1 MRSPVLALLS
11 ISFTIQTNAQNWH
24 WATAFLGT
32 GQPQVKSVA
41 ALDDGGALVCG
52 IFNDTLR
59 TSNDTI
65 VTHGDWDGF
74 LARLDDT
81 GAVLWLS
88 AIGGA
93 NFDELHEI
101 VVDDAGNGFATG
113 TFSGTV
119 DWNGSDV
126 TGNAG
131 REGVLVKFDL
141 DGELVWFRRANGYST
156 GYTVSVS
163 DDGVVYWG
171 GLVNTSVSFGTTT
184 VTNTNS
190 LFNTY
195 IARYTSDNGTL
206 MDAQRVTSSGGEQG
220 AFGMDVDGEGNVYL
234 TGYSRP
240 QPNPYLGSFMAKVAY
255 GSGTNWMQ
263 TVTSASGDVLGHD
276 VSVTS
281 DGHVYFTGKI
291 HNNVTWM
298 GDPLGQFGRQRNAY
312 LARFSGDGTLDWV
325 QQYGGTNVDEAYAV
339 VCDGLN
345 NAYWTGRYTGPVAF
359 DTITVDAIGIST
371 SQDIFV
377 ARTEP
382 TGGVAWVSRAGGA
395 GLEEFAT
402 AIDKRVNGPLIVGG
416 QYSSYY
422 SIFGND
428 TLPPPLG
435 QRCFVASMGVPDD
448 ELSTAVDEPSPTT
461 ALQLYPI
468 PTQDHL
474 FVAMHGAR
482 GAISVDVLDA
492 SGRNVLATRLGAP
505 LGTID
510 VHALAPGCY
519 FLRATDP
526 AGQQATERFVVQ
538 R

>member
-1 MRSPVLALLS
+1 MRAPVLALLS
-11 ISFTIQTNAQNWH
+11 IFFITSTNAQNWH

-32 GQPQVKSVA
+32 GQPQVKAVA

-74 LARLDDT
+74 LARLDNT
-81 GAVLWLS
+81 GEVLWLS

-141 DGELVWFRRANGYST
+141 DGELLWFRRANGYST

-195 IARYTSDNGTL
+195 IARYTSDDGTL
-206 MDAQRVTSSGGEQG
+206 IDAQRVTGSSGESG
-220 AFGMDVDGEGNVYL
+220 AYGMDIDNEGNLYL
-234 TGYSRP
+234 TGYNRP
-240 QPNPYLGSFMAKVAY
+240 QQNPYVGSYMGKVAY
-255 GSGTNWMQ
+255 GTGTGWTQ
-263 TVTSASGDVLGHD
+263 TVASAFGDVYGRD
-276 VSVTS
+276 VSVTN
-281 DGHVYFTGKI
+281 DGHVYFTGNI
-291 HNNVTWM
+291 YNNLTFI
-298 GDPLGQFGRQRNAY
+298 DQPIGQFGRYKNAY
-312 LARFSGDGTLDWV
+312 LARFSSDGTLDWV
-325 QQYGGTNVDEAYAV
+325 QQYGSTNVDEGLGV

-359 DTITVDAIGIST
+359 DTITVEEIGIST

-382 TGGVAWVSRAGGA
+382 AGGVAWVSVAGGP
-395 GLEEFAT
+395 GLEEFTT

-416 QYSSYY
+416 QYTSYY

-448 ELSTAVDEPSPTT
+448 ELTTIVHEPDPTT
-461 ALQLYPI
+461 ELHVYPV
-468 PTQDHL
+468 PAQDHL
-474 FVAMHGAR
+474 FVAVHGAR
-482 GAISVDVLDA
+482 GATVLDVLDA
-492 SGRNVLATRLGAP
+492 SGRIVMSAVLGAP
-505 LGTID
+505 LGTVD
-510 VHALAPGCY
+510 VHSLAPGSY
-519 FLRATDP
+519 LLRATGHL
-526 AGQQATERFVVQ
+526 GQRATTRFVVQ

>member
-1 MRSPVLALLS
+1 MRQLLLAFLS
-11 ISFTIQTNAQNWH
+11 LPFSSHAQNWH
-24 WATAFLGT
+24 WATALLGT
-32 GQPQVKSVA
+32 GQPQVKAVA
-41 ALDDGGALVCG
+41 ALEDGGALVCG

-59 TSNDTI
+59 AGNDTI
-65 VTHGDWDGF
+65 ITHGDWDGF
-74 LARLDDT
+74 LARLN
-81 GAVLWLS
+81 GAGDVLWLK
-88 AIGGA
+88 AIGNA

-119 DWNGSDV
+119 DWNGSAV

-141 DGELVWFRRANGYST
+141 DGELLWFRRANGYST

-163 DDGVVYWG
+163 EDGVVYWG
-171 GLVNTSVSFGTTT
+171 GLVNTSVSFGSTT

-195 IARYTSDNGTL
+195 VARYTAGDGTL
-206 MDAQRVTSSGGEQG
+206 LGAQRVTSSSGESG
-220 AFGMDVDGEGNVYL
+220 AYGMDVDSEGDLYL
-234 TGYSRP
+234 TGYNRP
-240 QPNPYLGSFMAKVAY
+240 QQNPYVGSYMGKVSY
-255 GSGTNWMQ
+255 SGGTSWTQ
-263 TVTSASGDVLGHD
+263 TVASAFGDVYGRD
-276 VSVTS
+276 VSVTN
-281 DGHVYFTGKI
+281 DGHVYFTGNI
-291 HNNVTWM
+291 YNNLTFI
-298 GDPLGQFGRQRNAY
+298 DAPIGQFGRYKNAY
-312 LARFSGDGTLDWV
+312 LARFSSDGTLDFV
-325 QQYGGTNVDEAYAV
+325 QQYGSTSVDEGLAV

-359 DTITVDAIGIST
+359 DTITVNAIGIST

-395 GLEEFAT
+395 GLEEFGT
-402 AIDKRVNGPLIVGG
+402 AMDKQENGPLIIGG
-416 QYSSYY
+416 QYTSYY
-422 SIFGND
+422 SIFGTD
-428 TLPPPLG
+428 TLPPPNG

-448 ELSTAVDEPSPTT
+448 ELTT
-461 ALQLYPI
+461 ALNEPAAPLALRIHPV

-474 FVAMHGAR
+474 FVALEGGR
-482 GAISVDVLDA
+482 GASAFEVLDA
-492 SGRNVLATRLGAP
+492 SGRMVLSSTLRAP

-510 VHALAPGCY
+510 VHALAEGSY
-519 FLRATDP
+519 ILRMTEKD
-526 AGQQATERFVVQ
+526 GQRVAKRFVVQ